1 MRRWRQPAQAA
12 GEGTQAERTEEVCY
26 CIQVILASKIEISHS
41 ADLNGKENLRVPEGG
56 SRVVYLVMTTS
67 SKT

>member
-1 MRRWRQPAQAA
+1 MRRWKQPAQAA

-41 ADLNGKENLRVPEGG
+41 ADLNGK
-56 SRVVYLVMTTS
+56 T
-67 SKT
+67 